1 MILSGFLG
9 ICAVGAAVSLLLAP
23 ERRLATLIVLASLAL
38 ACAAALTIGP
48 ADRVVLGDAAL
59 AGTAYSGTF
68 LATVAA
74 AAFGLC
80 LVTALA
86 GGSVRAGPGALA
98 ALGGLGLAVM
108 AADAPV
114 ALAGAAIAAVA
125 AAGASV
131 ADWPA
136 GEGPDNR
143 TSEARTLALSA
154 GGLLFAGMAISR
166 PAWAGEDGPVLAA
179 GLLALGAVLAVRS
192 GAVPFH
198 VPPARLAGHGASPT
212 PALLTVWLPA
222 GLGLLCVSWSAATF
236 TNQSDWI
243 ELAAIAI
250 RVVAVTTIALGGLGA
265 IFHDA
270 PAEIAVYS
278 IVADSGF
285 ILLALASRSEA
296 AVAPAREWL
305 LVFIGAKTAIV
316 AWAAAMSGA
325 FGSADL
331 SGLHGWLRRAP
342 LAGLAL
348 LGATVAGVG
357 WPGSAAFEARS
368 TIAELGLPGLPQLV
382 GPLAILLTAVC
393 WGRVLIV
400 GLLAPPEALASAARP
415 RATAR
420 ILPAW
425 PVAEVGLETGA
436 SDDPA
441 GALGADAPARRNQRT
456 SSPAF
461 DRSLAAGGAAA
472 ATAILAL
479 AITAGTLGSGA
490 AAGSGIPLDVA
501 ARSTPTAAPTLTP
514 GATTSVPTLAPHG
527 TLSPSRPAASPTP
540 SGSPGPTRSAAPP
553 TIPQQ

>member
-1 MILSGFLG
+1 MILSGFLA
-9 ICAVGAAVSLLLAP
+9 ICAAGAAVTLLLA
-23 ERRLATLIVLASLAL
+23 RAGRLATPAALAGLAL
-38 ACAAALTIGP
+38 ACAAALAIGP
-48 ADRVVLGDAAL
+48 SDRAVVGDATL

-86 GGSVRAGPGALA
+86 GGSVRAAPGALA

-108 AADAPV
+108 AADALV
-114 ALAGAAIAAVA
+114 ALAGAAIAAAA

-131 ADWPA
+131 AGWPA
-136 GEGPDNR
+136 ADEPDNR
-143 TSEARTLALSA
+143 TSEARTLALSV

-179 GLLALGAVLAVRS
+179 ALLALGAVLAVRS

-198 VPPARLAGHGASPT
+198 VPPARLAGRGGSPT
-212 PALLTVWLPA
+212 SALLTVWIPA
-222 GLGLLCVSWSAATF
+222 GIGLLCVSWSAATF
-236 TNQSDWI
+236 ANRSDWI

-250 RVVAVTTIALGGLGA
+250 RVVAVATIVLGGLGA
-265 IFHDA
+265 ILHDV

-285 ILLALASRSEA
+285 ILLALASRTDA
-296 AVAPAREWL
+296 AAAPAREWL
-305 LVFIGAKTAIV
+305 LVFIGAKTALV
-316 AWAAAMSGA
+316 AWAAAMGGA
-325 FGSADL
+325 FGTADL
-331 SGLHGWLRRAP
+331 AGLHGWLRRAP

-348 LGATVAGVG
+348 VGAAVAGVG

-368 TIAELGLPGLPQLV
+368 TIVELGLPGPLQLV

-400 GLLAPPEALASAARP
+400 GMFTPSDALGVAVHPRSTTGLVPASP
-415 RATAR
+415 F
-420 ILPAW
+420 
-425 PVAEVGLETGA
+425 AEDGLETTA
-436 SDDPA
+436 STEAAGSLRADFPASRNRRTLGPVLDRPLAAGVAVAATAVLALAIAA
-441 GALGADAPARRNQRT
+441 GALG
-456 SSPAF
+456 SS
-461 DRSLAAGGAAA
+461 
-472 ATAILAL
+472 
-479 AITAGTLGSGA
+479 A
-490 AAGSGIPLDVA
+490 AAGAGIPLDVA
-501 ARSTPTAAPTLTP
+501 AHSTPTAAPTPTP
-514 GATTSVPTLAPHG
+514 GATTPVPTLAPHG
-527 TLSPSRPAASPTP
+527 TLSPSQPAVSASP